1 MGHHSPLPHR
11 TVLIT
16 RVTYILAFFFRWHKH
31 DGGNAHK
38 LENSSQKK
46 AVAKELVHQLGH
58 NSSARTSARFQAV
71 RASRSM
77 HGTGPK
83 DEQTLQLTHARLL
96 FGGRFE
102 HGSDHKRRLLIS
114 AARREHGAASWE
126 GGSGRKVE

>member
-31 DGGNAHK
+31 DGGDAHK

-58 NSSARTSARFQAV
+58 NTESAQEPQLAFKPCVRRGQCTEPDRRMNRRSS
-71 RASRSM
+71 
-77 HGTGPK
+77 
-83 DEQTLQLTHARLL
+83 
-96 FGGRFE
+96 
-102 HGSDHKRRLLIS
+102 
-114 AARREHGAASWE
+114 
-126 GGSGRKVE
+126 